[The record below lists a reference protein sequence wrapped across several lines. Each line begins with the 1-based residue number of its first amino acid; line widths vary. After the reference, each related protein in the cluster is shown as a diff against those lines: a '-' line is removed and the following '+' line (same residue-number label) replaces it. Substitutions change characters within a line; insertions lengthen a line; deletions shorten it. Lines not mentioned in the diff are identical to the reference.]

1 MDTRNGNLYR
11 SEEAAREAGVPS
23 GNILGPLSVDGEI
36 VTILNGPFKGRQYRR
51 NADGTLG
58 KRVLSARQLVHV
70 D

>member
-36 VTILNGPFKGRQYRR
+36 TWS
-51 NADGTLG
+51 
-58 KRVLSARQLVHV
+58 RVIYKSHG
-70 D
+70 